1 MSRSTALF
9 PLLTCATLG
18 FAQSEKPLLLQKP
31 AINRTHIVF
40 TYAGDLWS
48 VSVKAATPPGSPRAS
63 VPKPIPTFPPKY
75 PNYRRRTASSA
86 RDAGSK

>member
-9 PLLTCATLG
+9 PLLACATLG

-48 VSVKAATPPGSPRAS
+48 VSREGGDATRLTAG
-63 VPKPIPTFPPKY
+63 VGTETDPTSPPKY
-75 PNYRRRTASSA
+75 PNYHRSTASSA
-86 RDAGSK
+86 KDAGSK